1 MKWMHTLVLLF
12 VVFGLWIFNWKL
24 WRYLDFA
31 SQTVSDGELY
41 RERSIQ
47 KISITF
53 KQKTIVIEKKPHHT
67 WYLTQPFHWPANP
80 FALGKF
86 FQILAFEK
94 ELPPK
99 AEIVLEK
106 PDGTEVTFR
115 SNEKK
120 SNIFCE
126 TGLLKILKQG
136 IAFWCEQ
143 RLCLQKLSEIDQ
155 IDMILHRTQQK
166 FSLIKN
172 GSRWEFLS
180 PIAIEADGDAVQKFL
195 EYVVSME
202 VSPFIGKNSLKD
214 SSDRINFESTMAEKK
229 NFEITM
235 TIGDIRRQQLCVYLK
250 KKVFDAVSQ
259 RDVYLGCLG
268 DGKAYFFIP
277 PNEVFDH
284 PLQSLCHRSL
294 FPEIHSVALSYR
306 GEKLFL
312 SCDEAGK
319 WNAFK
324 LSEKETVLRL
334 LENFDEKAILLY
346 LLLIRPLDVIEKSTL
361 GSEWDGEKLVLE
373 INETLKFEL
382 GIMKNETYLI
392 SDDKHYAV
400 KIDRNLM
407 PKLVEFLEK
416 E

>member
-1 MKWMHTLVLLF
+1 MRTLVLLF
-12 VVFGLWIFNWKL
+12 VVLGLWIFNWKL
-24 WRYLDFA
+24 WQHLDFPA
-31 SQTVSDGELY
+31 KTVSDGALY
-41 RERSIQ
+41 GERNIQ
-47 KISITF
+47 KISIKF
-53 KQKTIVIEKKPHHT
+53 KQKTIIIEKKPHHT

-86 FQILAFEK
+86 FRILAFEK

-99 AEIVLEK
+99 VEIVLEK
-106 PDGTEVTFR
+106 SDGTEVTLRASERGSNVFR
-115 SNEKK
+115 
-120 SNIFCE
+120 E

-136 IAFWCEQ
+136 IVFWCEQ

-155 IDMILHRTQQK
+155 VDIILHRTQQK
-166 FSLIKN
+166 FSLVKN
-172 GSRWEFLS
+172 GNRWEFLS
-180 PIAIEADGDAVQKFL
+180 PIAIEADDDAVQKFL
-195 EYVVSME
+195 EYVISRE
-202 VSPFIGKNSLKD
+202 VSPFIGKNSQKD
-214 SSDRINFESTMAEKK
+214 SNGHVDFESMVAEKK

-235 TIGDIRRQQLCVYLK
+235 TISDIRRQRLCVYLK
-250 KKVFDAVSQ
+250 KKVFDSVSQ
-259 RDVYLGCLG
+259 RDVYLGCLR
-268 DGKAYFFIP
+268 DGEAYFFVS

-334 LENFDEKAILLY
+334 LENFDEKAVLLY
-346 LLLIRPLDVIEKSTL
+346 LSLIRPLNVSEKSTL
-361 GSEWDGEKLVLE
+361 GSEWDGEKLILE

-382 GIMKNETYLI
+382 GIMKNETYLVP
-392 SDDKHYAV
+392 DDKHYAI
-400 KIDRNLM
+400 KIDHNLM
-407 PKLVEFLEK
+407 PKLIEFLEK